1 MIQSKYRVILTI
13 ISILV
18 LVSCE
23 IEKTEYQSALDPVS
37 FGGFRLG
44 YFILH
49 SQSISYYSSEVN
61 KVYPDIYAH
70 QNGKPL
76 GNGIHSFYIQHDGLI
91 TFQKDNKIEFI
102 DEVNI
107 ISEGFQEIEKPRD
120 IYGSPGG
127 YLLISFGDTGN
138 EGIAMVDMVEK
149 KIVKT
154 QYIGIRAGRI
164 YQKDNYIYVLSD
176 GTIMNDSIIEKYY
189 YQENSDTFLL
199 KIESFEIG
207 IRPVD
212 FVTIPIHYE
221 DYTHTGMAILC
232 KGNATI
238 PASIVLFDLITEKVI
253 KTYSFESP
261 DIIPENLF
269 WFPDYWNWYHGDQ
282 SKERIMVSHIN
293 DKLYTL
299 TLNDPV
305 QISVLINRNID
316 FLIST
321 DDYCLAVSRDTVG
334 TESYLYRF
342 DITTLELVDSLS
354 IPPKALRL
362 VH

>member
-1 MIQSKYRVILTI
+1 MMRSKYRVILTI
-13 ISILV
+13 ISVLV

-23 IEKTEYQSALDPVS
+23 NEKTEYQSALDPVS
-37 FGGFRLG
+37 FSGFRLG

-76 GNGIHSFYIQHDGLI
+76 GNGIHSFYDGLI
-91 TFQKDNKIEFI
+91 TFQKDNKSEFI
-102 DEVNI
+102 DEVNL

-120 IYGSPGG
+120 IYGFPGR
-127 YLLISFGDTGN
+127 YNLISFGDTGN

-154 QYIGIRAGRI
+154 IHIGIRAGRI
-164 YQKDNYIYVLSD
+164 YQKNNYIYIFSD

-212 FVTIPIHYE
+212 FVEIPIHYD
-221 DYTHTGMAILC
+221 DYTHTGLAILC
-232 KGNATI
+232 KGNETI

-269 WFPDYWNWYHGDQ
+269 WFPDY
-282 SKERIMVSHIN
+282 
-293 DKLYTL
+293 
-299 TLNDPV
+299 
-305 QISVLINRNID
+305 
-316 FLIST
+316 
-321 DDYCLAVSRDTVG
+321 
-334 TESYLYRF
+334 
-342 DITTLELVDSLS
+342 
-354 IPPKALRL
+354 
-362 VH
+362 